1 MSVVSLAV
9 EGNSNL
15 TAFRSLRTLRAL
27 RPLRAISRWQGMK
40 VMLPMLLVMMVVVML
55 PMLVVLSFYYNPLYY
70 KWTKLAI
77 FKCRPLSVWLLFFH
91 HEAIVIFPLA
101 FLCSEVALTAFSANL
116 LFPPNDVTCPAQQV
130 QTTSSFCIFFGNEHL
145 KYEENW
151 VQQRTYL
158 YWGA

>member
-55 PMLVVLSFYYNPLYY
+55 PMLVVLSFYYNPVYY

-77 FKCRPLSVWLLFFH
+77 FKCHPLSV
-91 HEAIVIFPLA
+91 
-101 FLCSEVALTAFSANL
+101 
-116 LFPPNDVTCPAQQV
+116 
-130 QTTSSFCIFFGNEHL
+130 
-145 KYEENW
+145 
-151 VQQRTYL
+151 
-158 YWGA
+158 